1 MNQNLS
7 IQKNVGYVYSRELLS
22 LSNRLPPVKGR
33 AILVHQL
40 IAAYN
45 LLDHCYRIEVD
56 KPLQENQLRK
66 FHSIEFLDYVRKISA
81 NNSDELNDDD
91 DENDFGINYDCPP
104 FADLFKT
111 IGYLAASSIAAANA
125 IITKQFS
132 IVLNWFGGWHHG
144 HRDEASGF
152 CYTNDIVFAILTFL
166 ENGFDKILY
175 IDLDLHHGNGVEHAF
190 AHTDKVFCLS
200 FHKYEFGFFPDT
212 GNIDDIGSFRG
223 KYHSI
228 NMTLRNG
235 INDDQYIE
243 IFDKIIN
250 KLIPKYKPQ
259 VIICQCGADGL
270 SGDRMKSFNLTSRSY
285 LHCIEKLLSI
295 NLPLIILG
303 GGGYNYTNTAKLWT
317 LITAKVLN
325 QQLDSNIPDHNFF
338 LYYGPDYDLSITES
352 MLPNEN
358 DPKEYEEKLKIIF
371 KNIEKIPAFVPLRP
385 TPDPNNNG
393 SWIDK
398 FKNIINV
405 LEKNRGE
412 DAMSMVLSILSA
424 FGVTIVAIYTAFGM
438 FSWPVSLIKGTK
450 SARTQLQDIEDRH
463 LNNSFNIN
471 SLREKLRTTGQLT
484 DREMNRLRILEEQE
498 RMTNLEE
505 SFVNEYRESYF
516 YRLDKAFHSLG
527 MHMGYA
533 LVNSTYPNPINFILS
548 ELQTVYP
555 LDYILILSLSFSLV
569 MYTISGFKHIGIRFL
584 CIKLYKIKPGKTAPQ
599 GILLL
604 FASIMLAI
612 LGINVLFYSA
622 FPQYATYGRQFY
634 QEQTSN
640 NTYTAKIC
648 NLDSPKDSCT
658 MTRMSALLLRFFYK
672 AWFFGAYYYW
682 MMWTFLIV
690 SLCSFV
696 YVSLRPKQ
704 TVTQGLLESE
714 FENENY

>member
-1 MNQNLS
+1 MNQNHS
-7 IQKNVGYVYSRELLS
+7 IKVGYVYSRELLS
-22 LSNRLPPVKGR
+22 VSNQLPPVKDR

-40 IAAYN
+40 IGAYR
-45 LLDHCYRIEVD
+45 LLGKCYRIKVD
-56 KPLQENQLRK
+56 KPLDENQLRK
-66 FHSIEFLDYVRKISA
+66 FHSVEFLDFVRKISKD
-81 NNSDELNDDD
+81 SDQSND
-91 DENDFGINYDCPP
+91 DENDFGLDYDCPP
-104 FADLFKT
+104 FPDLFKA
-111 IGYLAASSIAAANA
+111 IGYIAASSIAAANA
-125 IITKQFS
+125 IISGQFS

-175 IDLDLHHGNGVEHAF
+175 IDLDLHHGNGVEQAF
-190 AHTDKVFCLS
+190 LHTDKVFCLS
-200 FHKYEFGFFPDT
+200 LHKYEFGFFPDT
-212 GNIDDIGSFRG
+212 GSIDDIGLFRG
-223 KYHSI
+223 KYHSM
-228 NMTLRNG
+228 NMPLRNG

-250 KLIPKYKPQ
+250 KLIAKYQPQ

-270 SGDRMKSFNLTSRSY
+270 SGDRMKSFNLTSRAY
-285 LHCIEKLLSI
+285 LHCIKKLLQSHS
-295 NLPLIILG
+295 PLMILG
-303 GGGYNYTNTAKLWT
+303 GGGYNFANTAKLWT
-317 LITAKVLN
+317 LITAQVLD
-325 QQLDSNIPDHNFF
+325 QQLDRNIPDHDFF

-358 DPKEYEEKLKIIF
+358 DPKEYNAKLEKILS
-371 KNIEKIPAFVPLRP
+371 NIEKIPAFVPLRP
-385 TPDPNNNG
+385 TPNPNNNNQ

-398 FKNIINV
+398 LENLINV

-412 DAMSMVLSILSA
+412 DAMSMVLSILTA
-424 FGVTIVAIYTAFGM
+424 IGVTIVAIYTAFGM
-438 FSWPVSLIKGTK
+438 FSWPVSLMKGTK

-463 LNNSFNIN
+463 LNNCFNIN
-471 SLREKLRTTGQLT
+471 SLREKLRATGHLT

-505 SFVNEYRESYF
+505 SYVNEYRESYY
-516 YRLDKAFHSLG
+516 YRMDKAFHSMG

-533 LVNSTYPNPINFILS
+533 LVNSTFPNPINFILS

-604 FASIMLAI
+604 FALVMLAI

-634 QEQTSN
+634 EDQSN
-640 NTYTAKIC
+640 NHTIAKIC
-648 NLDSPKDSCT
+648 TLDSPK
-658 MTRMSALLLRFFYK
+658 
-672 AWFFGAYYYW
+672 
-682 MMWTFLIV
+682 
-690 SLCSFV
+690 
-696 YVSLRPKQ
+696 
-704 TVTQGLLESE
+704 GL
-714 FENENY
+714 NI

>member
-1 MNQNLS
+1 MYDVFPNENLAGILSSSLFALLFIIIFS
-7 IQKNVGYVYSRELLS
+7 IY
-22 LSNRLPPVKGR
+22 
-33 AILVHQL
+33 
-40 IAAYN
+40 
-45 LLDHCYRIEVD
+45 
-56 KPLQENQLRK
+56 
-66 FHSIEFLDYVRKISA
+66 YVRKYSNLEDSIRTTNITAIISLIIA
-81 NNSDELNDDD
+81 LLTCSLLPVDIFIVSSMKYSNGTFKEWASNITERQHFSNQILYTYYSLYSLI
-91 DENDFGINYDCPP
+91 FMFIFLVIP
-104 FADLFKT
+104 FVYFYFEERESSIFDTNPLLTSLRNTF
-111 IGYLAASSIAAANA
+111 IFVLLAA
-125 IITKQFS
+125 
-132 IVLNWFGGWHHG
+132 
-144 HRDEASGF
+144 
-152 CYTNDIVFAILTFL
+152 
-166 ENGFDKILY
+166 
-175 IDLDLHHGNGVEHAF
+175 
-190 AHTDKVFCLS
+190 
-200 FHKYEFGFFPDT
+200 
-212 GNIDDIGSFRG
+212 
-223 KYHSI
+223 
-228 NMTLRNG
+228 
-235 INDDQYIE
+235 
-243 IFDKIIN
+243 
-250 KLIPKYKPQ
+250 
-259 VIICQCGADGL
+259 
-270 SGDRMKSFNLTSRSY
+270 
-285 LHCIEKLLSI
+285 
-295 NLPLIILG
+295 
-303 GGGYNYTNTAKLWT
+303 
-317 LITAKVLN
+317 
-325 QQLDSNIPDHNFF
+325 FF
-338 LYYGPDYDLSITES
+338 LLIG
-352 MLPNEN
+352 
-358 DPKEYEEKLKIIF
+358 
-371 KNIEKIPAFVPLRP
+371 AFVPLRP

-516 YRLDKAFHSLG
+516 YRLRFLFRPIQMTIGSIILLISILVWISLLITNIDKAFHSLG